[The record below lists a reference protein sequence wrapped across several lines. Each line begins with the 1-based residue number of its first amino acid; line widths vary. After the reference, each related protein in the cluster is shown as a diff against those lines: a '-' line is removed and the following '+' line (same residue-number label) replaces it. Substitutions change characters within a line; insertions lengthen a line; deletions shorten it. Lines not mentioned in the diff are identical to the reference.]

1 MIFSGVY
8 SDQLVKWS
16 DKGLRYDGF
25 EKKIHKRAEAQKNG
39 AVEKTAAVGCRSP
52 RLADRTIQ
60 TLRQVRLSL
69 RARPRTRSEVLFIDH
84 ASEITAAD
92 GICPGKLPRASCGAV
107 GELQTPAGYPGGN
120 LCHQYRITS
129 SQRKAVAAVA
139 NGCHH
144 RHSHSRNSCSKHAS
158 ALSALGRCG
167 GGGAAE

>member
-1 MIFSGVY
+1 MILRGVY

-16 DKGLRYDGF
+16 DKGLRYDRVG
-25 EKKIHKRAEAQKNG
+25 KKIDERPEAQKDG
-39 AVEKTAAVGCRSP
+39 AFEKTAAAGRRYP

-69 RARPRTRSEVLFIDH
+69 RARPRTRPEVLFVDH
-84 ASEITAAD
+84 APEVTTAD
-92 GICPGKLPRASCGAV
+92 GICPGKLPRASYGAV